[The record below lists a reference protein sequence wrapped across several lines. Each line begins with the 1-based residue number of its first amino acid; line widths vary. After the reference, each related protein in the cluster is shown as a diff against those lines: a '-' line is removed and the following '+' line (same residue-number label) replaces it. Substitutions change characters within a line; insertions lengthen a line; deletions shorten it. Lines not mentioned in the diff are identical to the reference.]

1 MGNLE
6 LNFGDFCKGRRSQ
19 PAIVTQNAR
28 QPTIFGIL
36 EICRWVSAALQWLAV
51 VHSLICLMATTSSD
65 SLFLARYTTPKLP
78 WPSLSSNSYRS
89 EGSERRV
96 RLEDDEDDEDRDG
109 PADGG

>member
-1 MGNLE
+1 M
-6 LNFGDFCKGRRSQ
+6 S
-19 PAIVTQNAR
+19 
-28 QPTIFGIL
+28 
-36 EICRWVSAALQWLAV
+36 SALQRLAF
-51 VHSLICLMATTSSD
+51 VHSLICLMATISSV

-89 EGSERRV
+89 DGSERRV